1 MRLKKKILNPN
12 QTLKDIIQEN
22 CSEVKE
28 DLYLHMKEHTTFQ
41 KSDSAQPT
49 LKYTLVVIGF
59 QDNNKTI
66 TTYLSSK
73 AE

>member
-1 MRLKKKILNPN
+1 MKKKILNPN

-41 KSDSAQPT
+41 ESDSAQPT